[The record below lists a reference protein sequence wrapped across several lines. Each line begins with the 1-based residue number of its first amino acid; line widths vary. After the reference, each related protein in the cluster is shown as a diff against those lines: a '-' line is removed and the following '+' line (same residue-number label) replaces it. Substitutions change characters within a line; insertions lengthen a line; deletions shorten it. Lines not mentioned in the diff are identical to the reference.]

1 VRLERAG
8 AMSTPIFLASG
19 NRMKRM
25 LWVGSGGGWADLAL
39 AHKKGKRT
47 NPVGFGTWEH
57 SDWDGGM
64 AVKSKEKPTY
74 RVVQ

>member
-1 VRLERAG
+1 
-8 AMSTPIFLASG
+8 M
-19 NRMKRM
+19 
-25 LWVGSGGGWADLAL
+25 

-47 NPVGFGTWEH
+47 NPVGFGTWGH